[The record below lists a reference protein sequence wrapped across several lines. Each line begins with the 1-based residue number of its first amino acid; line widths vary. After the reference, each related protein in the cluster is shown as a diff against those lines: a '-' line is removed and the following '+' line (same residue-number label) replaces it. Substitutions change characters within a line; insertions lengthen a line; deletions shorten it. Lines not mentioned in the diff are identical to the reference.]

1 MVICLHNSQL
11 RGDPLAELAMALPQ
25 RRGKAPASMKSGR
38 AAQPRSQLVPAGV
51 RKGVAKPAKRKP
63 VSLKNQIRGL
73 ERLLRKVCSCI
84 AVIICLTLRE
94 YGLAGRTPTGTA
106 RA

>member
-1 MVICLHNSQL
+1 
-11 RGDPLAELAMALPQ
+11 MALPQ
-25 RRGKAPASMKSGR
+25 RRGKAPASLDSGK
-38 AAQPRSQLVPAGV
+38 AMQQRSQLGPGG

-84 AVIICLTLRE
+84 MIAKFAARVRCILLLVASC
-94 YGLAGRTPTGTA
+94 TPNA
-106 RA
+106 HSLLL